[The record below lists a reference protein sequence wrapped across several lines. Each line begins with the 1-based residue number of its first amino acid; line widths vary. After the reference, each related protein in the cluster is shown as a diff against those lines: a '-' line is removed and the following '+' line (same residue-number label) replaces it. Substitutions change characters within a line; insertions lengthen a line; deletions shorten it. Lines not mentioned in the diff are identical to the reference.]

1 MELVIDDREKAIIP
15 IIAALADEY
24 HISYKIM
31 RCSAGDYS
39 IMFNGQIL
47 MIIERKTWVDLA
59 ASMLDGRKGNIAK
72 LQAVRQTTGCSIAY
86 LIEGNPCPHFNSKFH
101 RIPLKALRSHLDHLA
116 IRDGVHMIYSKDATY
131 TAERLLEL
139 CVNMSTLDCI
149 AKNGGSNLKWAYSEF
164 LEGKTPVPIR
174 TPNSEISNIKTAKKV
189 PEEPKKIK
197 FSIIK
202 GKKIFISDGKVL
214 NAKDDGK
221 ALNANNSEA
230 LDDNKA
236 LNANSVEELNAKQ
249 TIQILDEPTESELPN
264 MEILN
269 DMEILMNPIPL
280 AKVPYHESMLR
291 QIPQVG
297 SAVSAVLASN
307 GVRLKDLIDN
317 TVSINDIAAYR
328 YSTGAFIGLTRAS
341 KIVNSALK
349 AFSGEKNKLQ
359 INALATIPLMSK
371 QSAEIILDKFSF
383 HQLMF
388 STSAEELAQLR
399 RPTGKRLGEALADN
413 ILMYLR

>member
-1 MELVIDDREKAIIP
+1 
-15 IIAALADEY
+15 
-24 HISYKIM
+24 
-31 RCSAGDYS
+31 
-39 IMFNGQIL
+39 
-47 MIIERKTWVDLA
+47 
-59 ASMLDGRKGNIAK
+59 
-72 LQAVRQTTGCSIAY
+72 
-86 LIEGNPCPHFNSKFH
+86 
-101 RIPLKALRSHLDHLA
+101 
-116 IRDGVHMIYSKDATY
+116 
-131 TAERLLEL
+131 
-139 CVNMSTLDCI
+139 
-149 AKNGGSNLKWAYSEF
+149 
-164 LEGKTPVPIR
+164 
-174 TPNSEISNIKTAKKV
+174 
-189 PEEPKKIK
+189 
-197 FSIIK
+197 
-202 GKKIFISDGKVL
+202 
-214 NAKDDGK
+214 
-221 ALNANNSEA
+221 
-230 LDDNKA
+230 
-236 LNANSVEELNAKQ
+236 
-249 TIQILDEPTESELPN
+249 

-280 AKVPYHESMLR
+280 AKVPYHEAMLR